1 MHIPSYTS
9 YPGPDTGLSTLT
21 FLEGPVIQ
29 GGPGPPP
36 KKKREKKE
44 KKEEGPRFFRSRGA
58 RIFCIRPWSY
68 QYEQDLFSGKTVAL
82 SNPRY
87 G

>member
-29 GGPGPPP
+29 GGPGPPQKKRGKKKK
-36 KKKREKKE
+36 KKKR
-44 KKEEGPRFFRSRGA
+44 GL
-58 RIFCIRPWSY
+58 
-68 QYEQDLFSGKTVAL
+68 DFSGVGGPAFSVSGPGHINMNRICFPAKQ
-82 SNPRY
+82 
-87 G
+87 